1 MDAGKIAVQGPIEI
15 ASRHPSLRAIVGD
28 EAIGSVLNG
37 SIASSDPLTGL
48 AAIRVGDGMLHANLR
63 NVTPG
68 AHVRVHLLARDIIIA
83 TQPVEGLSVR
93 NRIQGTIA
101 RIVAEDQDTDL
112 IDVDVGGQ
120 LILARL
126 TRAASSSLALR
137 AGQPVWVLIKAVSIR
152 GHAFLAPTS

>member
-1 MDAGKIAVQGPIEI
+1 
-15 ASRHPSLRAIVGD
+15 
-28 EAIGSVLNG
+28 
-37 SIASSDPLTGL
+37 
-48 AAIRVGDGMLHANLR
+48 
-63 NVTPG
+63 
-68 AHVRVHLLARDIIIA
+68 VRVHLLARDIIIA

-112 IDVDVGGQ
+112 VDVDIGGQ

-137 AGQPVWVLIKAVSIR
+137 SGQPVWVLMKAVSIR